1 MGVAPISFFWF
12 LSYFILL
19 YPTLGETAPCVRLF
33 VYSNGMKSKTD
44 TGVAG
49 MRPLKTKVS
58 ITVDNDTLDQ
68 LRKLADED
76 ERSLSNYINR
86 ILRAYVDQSSSGK
99 KIIYTIE
106 NEDDL

>member
-1 MGVAPISFFWF
+1 M
-12 LSYFILL
+12 
-19 YPTLGETAPCVRLF
+19 
-33 VYSNGMKSKTD
+33 NSKTD

-68 LRKLADED
+68 VRKMADED

-99 KIIYTIE
+99 KLIFTIE
-106 NEDDL
+106 DEDDL

>member
-1 MGVAPISFFWF
+1 
-12 LSYFILL
+12 
-19 YPTLGETAPCVRLF
+19 
-33 VYSNGMKSKTD
+33 
-44 TGVAG
+44 

-86 ILRAYVDQSSSGK
+86 ILRAYVDQSSSDK